1 MSAPA
6 PAENDGAGITGQQR
20 ATHSGMSSPSDFRI
34 PENSTLCTC
43 QAGYEP
49 LLVRETD
56 GAGQPAAASGP
67 GWAVSGRSG
76 GSGPG
81 EGPQPELAFA
91 HAFYRAPAELRGE
104 SVNALAQR
112 LLDFFLA
119 GLGGERV
126 EGPWPC
132 LWQAPAEPVGLGR
145 RATAV
150 EGAFAELLRRRMS
163 RVSRLA
169 SASQPRSFEP
179 IRGFFVRFVDF
190 DRAFASTEA
199 FFNGQRRM
207 ADDPLA
213 PSRSYLKVEEAYGL
227 LGCEPMPGESV
238 VDLGA
243 APGGWSYS
251 AARRG
256 ARVLAVDN
264 GPLKGGAL
272 GNPLIEHIR
281 ADAFGFR
288 PPAGPAVDW
297 LFCDL
302 VEEPHHTLR
311 NLITPWLAERR
322 CRIFIVNL
330 KFGRA
335 DPLELLQQLRSPGSP
350 FVIHGKGVRIR
361 HLFHNREE
369 FTVAGRCD
377 LP

>member
-1 MSAPA
+1 MNALAP
-6 PAENDGAGITGQQR
+6 I
-20 ATHSGMSSPSDFRI
+20 SIF
-34 PENSTLCTC
+34 CTC
-43 QAGYEP
+43 QPGFEELLGRELESAGLINGE
-49 LLVRETD
+49 
-56 GAGQPAAASGP
+56 SGP
-67 GWAVSGRSG
+67 GWVLAG
-76 GSGPG
+76 GARETGTG
-81 EGPQPELAFA
+81 GARPETAFA
-91 HAFYRAPAELRGE
+91 HALYTAPTEIRGE
-104 SVNALAQR
+104 SVNALAQE

-119 GLGGERV
+119 GLGGTRV
-126 EGPWPC
+126 EGAWPRF
-132 LWQAPAEPVGLGR
+132 WQAPAEPVGLGR

-150 EGAFAELLRRRMS
+150 EKAFVDLLRRRMS
-163 RVSRLA
+163 RVAKLA
-169 SASQPRSFEP
+169 SDSQPPSFEEV
-179 IRGFFVRFVDF
+179 RGLFVRFVDF
-190 DRAFASTEA
+190 GRAFASTEA

-227 LGCEPMPGESV
+227 LGCEPAPGEYV

-272 GNPLIEHIR
+272 GHPLIEHIQ
-281 ADAFGFR
+281 ADAFGFH
-288 PPAGPAVDW
+288 PPGGAAVDW

-311 NLITPWLAERR
+311 NLIAPWLAERR
-322 CRIFIVNL
+322 CRKFVVNL

-335 DPLELLQQLRSPGSP
+335 DPLALLQQLRSPDSP
-350 FVIHGKGVRIR
+350 FVIHGREIRIR

-369 FTVAGRCD
+369 FTIVGKCAS
-377 LP
+377 L